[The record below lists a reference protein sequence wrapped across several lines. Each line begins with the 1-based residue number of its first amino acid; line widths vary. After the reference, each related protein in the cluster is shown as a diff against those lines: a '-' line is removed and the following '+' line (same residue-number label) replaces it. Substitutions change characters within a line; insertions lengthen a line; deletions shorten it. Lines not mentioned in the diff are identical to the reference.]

1 MRIIL
6 PIVTYFICAV
16 FWCRIILHALV
27 WYKAAGRLET
37 NYSPFHRASLAPSLG
52 IYAGVAADIAFFRRL
67 LNANKLLWVGS
78 WTFHLSFLFVTVRHL
93 IYFMNP
99 VPGCIA
105 DLQPVGVCA
114 GYVLPLSLMDIAVVR
129 IAGREKYVSRSN
141 FLILGLLFLIS
152 ITGLLMH
159 FSIPDLVDVKGFI
172 LGILVFKPE
181 AVPQSFIFLVH
192 FLLVLLLVP
201 YLPSHIFSSPVI
213 LIEARR
219 REEELKMVLHEK

>member
-1 MRIIL
+1 MRIVL
-6 PIVTYFICAV
+6 PVLTYFICSV

-27 WYKAAGRLET
+27 WYKAAGGLET
-37 NYSPFHRASLAPSLG
+37 NRSPVHRASLGPSLG
-52 IYAGVAADIAFFRRL
+52 IYAGMAADIVFLRRL

-99 VPGCIA
+99 VPECIS

-114 GYVLPLSLMDIAVVR
+114 GYVLPLSLMYIAVVR
-129 IAGREKYVSRSN
+129 IVGREKYVSRSN

-152 ITGLLMH
+152 VTGLLMH
-159 FSIPDLVDVKGFI
+159 SFSPDLVDIKGFI
-172 LGILVFKPE
+172 LGILVFKPG

-192 FLLVLLLVP
+192 FLLVLLLAA

-213 LIEARR
+213 IIEARR